1 MTKEQA
7 QELYHAL
14 DLASDAKALLLILSS
29 KEWDGTVARQSAVNV
44 YKELSN
50 DARQLFT
57 EYTGHE
63 VES

>member
-29 KEWDGTVARQSAVNV
+29 KEWDGTVARQSAINV

-50 DARQLFT
+50 DARELFT

>member
-7 QELYHAL
+7 QELCHAL

-29 KEWDGTVARQSAVNV
+29 KEWDGTVAHQSAINV